1 MPRPVSRPR
10 QAMSAA
16 AACLAATLS
25 QAEAQPPVARPP
37 VIAGRASV
45 IDGATLEV
53 RGERI
58 RLAGIAQ
65 AADDHVCARTDD
77 ERWRCGPRAVNAL
90 DVLLQEAVVVCTAMA
105 RYSGE
110 VTVATCTAGSLDLA
124 LWLIRNGL
132 ARAASGA
139 AARYRDAEDE
149 ARSARRGLWAG
160 TAK

>member
-25 QAEAQPPVARPP
+25 QAEAQPPGARPA
-37 VIAGRASV
+37 VIAGRATV

-90 DVLLQEAVVVCTAMA
+90 DELLQEAIVTCTAMA

-110 VTVATCTAGSLDLA
+110 VTVATCTAGSVDLS

-132 ARAASGA
+132 ARAAPDGSYARAEGEAKA
-139 AARYRDAEDE
+139 AH
-149 ARSARRGLWAG
+149 RGIWAG
-160 TAK
+160 MSAK